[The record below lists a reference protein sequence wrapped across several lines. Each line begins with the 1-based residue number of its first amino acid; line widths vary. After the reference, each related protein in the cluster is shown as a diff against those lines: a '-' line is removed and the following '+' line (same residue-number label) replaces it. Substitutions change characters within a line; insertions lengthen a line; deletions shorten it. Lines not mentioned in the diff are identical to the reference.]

1 MAVKQ
6 KKRKPLPKHLT
17 ARSLT
22 LEDAQGKPRIF
33 LDAGNGDGRVTICL
47 FGEHDRSIQI
57 STTPAGGLHISLLG
71 QRGTVSTTLGM
82 TPHEDAGLCIHD
94 RQGRL
99 GTMLGSSLPD
109 GEHRLMLFQDGRHH
123 WSTPQPVKPKKRK

>member
-6 KKRKPLPKHLT
+6 KKRKPLPQHLT

-22 LEDAQGKPRIF
+22 LEDAQGKRRIF

-82 TPHEDAGLCIHD
+82 TPDEDAGLSIHD

-123 WSTPQPVKPKKRK
+123 WRTPQPVKPKKRK